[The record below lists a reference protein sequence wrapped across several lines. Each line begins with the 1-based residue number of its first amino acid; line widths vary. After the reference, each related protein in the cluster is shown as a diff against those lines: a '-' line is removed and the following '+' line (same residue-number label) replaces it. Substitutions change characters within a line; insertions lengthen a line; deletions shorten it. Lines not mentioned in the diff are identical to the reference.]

1 MDGNAAEGIAYRDTL
16 TLGPFRAPNATI
28 QSARRVAPRFE
39 REAHLTGMLGLAK
52 TLPSTVRPPQAAFLP
67 GHLAPLL
74 ERPVFTA
81 DLRRD
86 GTGRFDF
93 GVVDAGR
100 TRDGVTWVPTDGA
113 SHHWDVA
120 FDLVSW
126 GTNTSTSTPSTPSTS
141 TTPGGN
147 VAGGAG
153 GGNGDT
159 WWHHPFTATVDTG
172 TTLMFLPDVLSGM
185 YWYDVP
191 GMRVDPRLADAYTF
205 PCAFAKNLPDLR
217 LKLPGTEHVLV
228 VPGAYLN
235 YGPTDAEDEGYCW
248 GGMQS
253 AAGMNVTILGDV
265 MLKAL
270 FVAFDMESQMVGF
283 ANKNKEDL

>member
-16 TLGPFRAPNATI
+16 TLGPFRAPNATV

-74 ERPVFTA
+74 GRPVFTA

-113 SHHWDVA
+113 SHHWDVT

-126 GTNTSTSTPSTPSTS
+126 GTNTSTSTS
-141 TTPGGN
+141 TTPGVN
-147 VAGGAG
+147 VAGVEVEGGVG

-270 FVAFDMESQMVGF
+270 FVAFDMDSQMVGF